1 MVSLPSWRWT
11 FLLLYLAKFLSS
23 LSRILPALLH
33 HLAQVCMHQ
42 LMCSYI
48 CMHQPICS
56 VSLLVHDIL
65 CMKCR
70 CDIKAIRTLLSLSL
84 SFSLSLSPPYPHPHS
99 HTHTRVQT
107 SKLQL
112 RRPFL
117 CSYINNSNFFRSTD
131 PQWKSPCPS
140 TSLCPRSQKFS
151 PSGPWGAH

>member
-42 LMCSYI
+42 LMCFYI
-48 CMHQPICS
+48 CIHQPICNA
-56 VSLLVHDIL
+56 SLLVHDIL
-65 CMKCR
+65 CMKCC

-84 SFSLSLSPPYPHPHS
+84 SLSLPLTLTLT

-117 CSYINNSNFFRSTD
+117 CSYINNSNFFNSAD

-151 PSGPWGAH
+151 PRGAH